1 MDVPGDSIALWNSDS
16 QKQRFN
22 VFQVADTGNSEDRK
36 VVPFAFV
43 AVAGVT
49 VETPKQVGCQTHVVK
64 AFPAIK
70 CVHACIACHDLL
82 EAFAKVM
89 NVEKRDRQPF

>member
-22 VFQVADTGNSEDRK
+22 VFQVADTANSEDRK

-64 AFPAIK
+64 AFPAVK
-70 CVHACIACHDLL
+70 CVHASISCHDFFK
-82 EAFAKVM
+82 AFPEVV
-89 NVEKRDRQPF
+89 NIEK

>member
-22 VFQVADTGNSEDRK
+22 VFQVADTANSEDRK

-49 VETPKQVGCQTHVVK
+49 VETPK
-64 AFPAIK
+64 
-70 CVHACIACHDLL
+70 
-82 EAFAKVM
+82 
-89 NVEKRDRQPF
+89 